1 MDGPPVRWILRLL
14 PVLAVVVAAA
24 VWLLRPGSDVETL
37 AAEEIPGYRVV
48 YRVEDTTGETVQTRT
63 EVLAVARPY
72 SGRVENRPG
81 PPPGGEVT
89 TGRVTNREHLFM
101 LDEGGRIRFGVLR
114 PPGGPTRDASYRA
127 LTDAARDGRAEIVG
141 SDEILDVACTIFAF
155 ADPTPQP
162 LAPPTQESRIESCVS
177 AGGIVLRETWTF
189 DETTVRTIE
198 AVEVDRTPPEEH
210 FFAGVDP
217 ESSEVSQ
224 PEAADLIGTQ
234 VVASDEADPGPLR
247 LQSSPP
253 AGYELDRSAV
263 VAERIEGAVPSQ
275 TLIEAFV
282 GQAARTTGSA
292 EQAAHPGGSE
302 VVLVERSSAVGLD
315 PSWDPEEGAVL
326 ELAELGQGRVVHFM
340 DRVEVRMIGEW
351 GYARVAAPSRATA
364 MAFVDGLSLAE
375 PDQTTR

>member
-1 MDGPPVRWILRLL
+1 MIV
-14 PVLAVVVAAA
+14 VAVVVAL
-24 VWLLRPGSDVETL
+24 WLRPGSDVEL
-37 AAEEIPGYRVV
+37 LEAEEIPGYRVV

-81 PPPGGEVT
+81 APPGGEVT
-89 TGRVTNREHLFM
+89 TGRVTNREHFFM

-141 SDEILDVACTIFAF
+141 SDEILEVACTVFAF

-162 LAPPTQESRIESCVS
+162 LAPPTEESRVESCVS

-198 AVEVDRTPPEEH
+198 AVEVGRTPPEEQ
-210 FFAGVDP
+210 FFTGVDP

-275 TLIEAFV
+275 TLIETFV
-282 GQAARTTGSA
+282 AGSA
-292 EQAAHPGGSE
+292 EQDDPSGFE
-302 VVLVERSSAVGLD
+302 VVLVERSSVVGLD

-326 ELAELGQGRVVHFM
+326 ELGELGQGRIVHFI
-340 DRVEVRMIGEW
+340 DRVEIRMVADW
-351 GYARVAAPSRATA
+351 GYARVSAPSRATA
-364 MAFVDGLSLAE
+364 MAFVEGLSLAE
-375 PDQTTR
+375 PEQTTR